1 MRSRHPRF
9 SSKDKGGEG
18 VRAIDKARQSELAW
32 VKALLESQL
41 VAVDYPD
48 VIPRI
53 NARMKAIEA
62 GKEP

>member
-1 MRSRHPRF
+1 MNERRQ
-9 SSKDKGGEG
+9 
-18 VRAIDKARQSELAW
+18 ARLSELAW

-53 NARMKAIEA
+53 KARMKDIENA
-62 GKEP
+62 K

>member
-1 MRSRHPRF
+1 L
-9 SSKDKGGEG
+9 K
-18 VRAIDKARQSELAW
+18 AINKARLSELAW

-53 NARMKAIEA
+53 NARMKAIEGDKNA
-62 GKEP
+62 